1 MPQKRSIKKR
11 TPVKVWTLVIV
22 TIACVMKLRMFLH
35 GDEGLSKV
43 ALEIHLTL
51 LNIDLRANWFMNI
64 VNMNHSD
71 FMKFKKKIL
80 ESLNEYQQKTMIM
93 KVLLAK
99 IKNKDKDLWDKLK
112 DKDGEV

>member
-1 MPQKRSIKKR
+1 
-11 TPVKVWTLVIV
+11 
-22 TIACVMKLRMFLH
+22 
-35 GDEGLSKV
+35 
-43 ALEIHLTL
+43 
-51 LNIDLRANWFMNI
+51 MNQ
-64 VNMNHSD
+64 SD
-71 FMKFKKKIL
+71 FTKFKKKIL